1 MGRGNYSREPEN
13 PTKSCKARGSDLRV
27 HYKNTRE
34 TVAALKGMSLRKA
47 QRYLEQVLDHTA
59 AIPFRRH
66 TGGIGR
72 HAQAKMYNTTQC
84 RWPKKSCE
92 VVLGLL
98 KNVESNAEVQG
109 LAVNT
114 LQLTHLQVQRAQKQ
128 RRRTYRAHGRIN
140 PYMAAPCHIEIIAT
154 EKERSVKKPK
164 AGKTAVA
171 PAS

>member
-1 MGRGNYSREPEN
+1 MGRGNYSKEPDN
-13 PTKSCKARGSDLRV
+13 PAKSAKARGTNLRV

-34 TVAALKGMSLRKA
+34 TTMALRGKTLQEGM
-47 QRYLEQVLDHTA
+47 RYLEQVLEHKA

-72 HAQAKMYNTTQC
+72 HPQAKMYNHINC

-98 KNVESNAEVQG
+98 KNLESNAEGRG
-109 LAVNT
+109 LDVSAMK
-114 LQLTHLQVQRAQKQ
+114 LTHLQVQQAPKQ

-140 PYMAAPCHIEIIAT
+140 PYMASPCHIEIIAT
-154 EKERSVKKPK
+154 EHEDNVPGAS
-164 AGKTAVA
+164 TAVDTTD
-171 PAS
+171 